1 MDDSLLYTGH
11 GPVQS
16 KSMQYIDTQ
25 PFHFDVQPIQMPK
38 TPDFTGLLYQQEEE
52 PDQADNLSDFDKL
65 MRNKFYQ
72 DQINE
77 TILQPEN
84 ETIQPNQPQQPEQP
98 KIATNPTELPND
110 STDPWSFT
118 YKGYNFDKLMKH
130 EQGYDRKTGRM
141 IAPLKSYYN
150 GSGVNRIRL
159 WGPGITSNTWK
170 SYNLA
175 NGSDITLDQI
185 DQMSD
190 QDRFNLFKK
199 FGSWYVDN
207 LEKAYSPYGISGL
220 SADLKKSILDASWE
234 YGINSPMVKNMIYL
248 MTGNA
253 VKGMNPKITWDMMT
267 DPGYV
272 GKFFPKYPFETKPA
286 VERMKE
292 ARKYYEASRR
302 V

>member
-25 PFHFDVQPIQMPK
+25 PFHFDVQPIQMPS

-65 MRNKFYQ
+65 MRNKFFQ
-72 DQINE
+72 DQIDE
-77 TILQPEN
+77 TTQ
-84 ETIQPNQPQQPEQP
+84 TTQTNQPQQP
-98 KIATNPTELPND
+98 KIATNLTELPTN

-150 GSGVNRIRL
+150 GSGANRIRL
-159 WGPGITSNTWK
+159 WGPGITSKTWDD
-170 SYNLA
+170 YNLA
-175 NGSDITLDQI
+175 NGSNITLDQI

-199 FGSWYVDN
+199 FGGWYVDN
-207 LEKAYSPYGISGL
+207 LEKAYSPYGISDL

-234 YGINSPMVKNMIYL
+234 YGIKSPMVKNMIYL

-253 VKGMNPKITWDMMT
+253 IKGMNPKITWDMMT
-267 DPGYV
+267 DPNYV

-292 ARKYYEASRR
+292 ARKYYEASRSI
-302 V
+302 

>member
-25 PFHFDVQPIQMPK
+25 PFHFDVQPIQMPN
-38 TPDFTGLLYQQEEE
+38 TPDFTGLLYQQKEE

-65 MRNKFYQ
+65 MRNKFFQ
-72 DQINE
+72 NQV
-77 TILQPEN
+77 EN
-84 ETIQPNQPQQPEQP
+84 EVKTTLQPEQP
-98 KIATNPTELPND
+98 EQSEQLKIAANPTELPTD

-141 IAPLKSYYN
+141 IAPIKSYYN

-159 WGPGITSNTWK
+159 WGPGITSSTWK
-170 SYNLA
+170 DYNLA

-207 LEKAYSPYGISGL
+207 LEKAYGQYGIGNL

-234 YGINSPMVKNMIYL
+234 YGIKSPMVKNMIYL
-248 MTGNA
+248 MTGNPI
-253 VKGMNPKITWDMMT
+253 KGMNPNITWDMMT
-267 DPGYV
+267 NADYV
-272 GKFFPKYPFETKPA
+272 GKFFPKYQFEVKPA
-286 VERMKE
+286 VGRMKE
-292 ARKYYEASRR
+292 ARKYYEASRSI
-302 V
+302 

>member
-25 PFHFDVQPIQMPK
+25 PFHFDVQPIQMPN
-38 TPDFTGLLYQQEEE
+38 TPDFTGLLYQQKEE

-65 MRNKFYQ
+65 MRNRFFQ
-72 DQINE
+72 NQINE
-77 TILQPEN
+77 TLQ
-84 ETIQPNQPQQPEQP
+84 TNQPQQPQQP
-98 KIATNPTELPND
+98 KIAANPTELPNN

-141 IAPLKSYYN
+141 IAPIKSYYN
-150 GSGVNRIRL
+150 GSGANRIRL
-159 WGPGITSNTWK
+159 WGPGITSKTWDD
-170 SYNLA
+170 YNLA
-175 NGSDITLDQI
+175 NGSNITLDQI

-220 SADLKKSILDASWE
+220 SADLKKSILDAAWE
-234 YGINSPMVKNMIYL
+234 YGIKSPMVKNMIYL
-248 MTGNA
+248 MTGNPI
-253 VKGMNPKITWDMMT
+253 KGMNPNITWDMMT
-267 DPGYV
+267 DPDYV
-272 GKFFPKYPFETKPA
+272 GQFFPKYQFEVKPA

-292 ARKYYEASRR
+292 ARKYYEASRSM
-302 V
+302 

>member
-1 MDDSLLYTGH
+1 MDDSILYTGH

-25 PFHFDVQPIQMPK
+25 PFHFDVQPIQMPS
-38 TPDFTGLLYQQEEE
+38 TPDLTGLLYQQKEE

-72 DQINE
+72 DQING
-77 TILQPEN
+77 I
-84 ETIQPNQPQQPEQP
+84 IQTNQPQQP
-98 KIATNPTELPND
+98 KIAANPTELPNN

-150 GSGVNRIRL
+150 GSGANRIRL
-159 WGPGITSNTWK
+159 WGPGITSNTWDD
-170 SYNLA
+170 YNLA
-175 NGSDITLDQI
+175 NGSNITLDQI

-190 QDRFNLFKK
+190 QDRFDLFKK

-207 LEKAYSPYGISGL
+207 LEKAYGQYGISGL

-234 YGINSPMVKNMIYL
+234 YGIKSPMVKNMIYL

-253 VKGMNPKITWDMMT
+253 IKGMNPNITWDMMT
-267 DPGYV
+267 DPAYV

-292 ARKYYEASRR
+292 ARKYYEASRSM
-302 V
+302 

>member
-16 KSMQYIDTQ
+16 KSMQYINTQ
-25 PFHFDVQPIQMPK
+25 PFHFDVQPIQMPNM
-38 TPDFTGLLYQQEEE
+38 PDLTGILGQQEEPE
-52 PDQADNLSDFDKL
+52 QADKLSDFDKL
-65 MRNKFYQ
+65 MQRRFLISSLTDNQ
-72 DQINE
+72 PI
-77 TILQPEN
+77 QPEPQVK
-84 ETIQPNQPQQPEQP
+84 IQPESQVKQASD
-98 KIATNPTELPND
+98 ITELPSD
-110 STDPWSFT
+110 GSIDPWSFT

-170 SYNLA
+170 DYNLA
-175 NGSDITLDQI
+175 NGSKITLDQI

-220 SADLKKSILDASWE
+220 SADLKKSILDTSWE

-248 MTGNA
+248 TTGNA
-253 VKGMNPKITWDMMT
+253 IKGMNPKITWDMMT

-272 GKFFPKYPFETKPA
+272 GKFFPKYPFEVKPA

>member
-1 MDDSLLYTGH
+1 MDDSLLYTSH
-11 GPVQS
+11 GPIQS

-25 PFHFDVQPIQMPK
+25 PFHFDVQPIQMPSP
-38 TPDFTGLLYQQEEE
+38 PDFTGLIYQQKEE

-77 TILQPEN
+77 TLQ
-84 ETIQPNQPQQPEQP
+84 TTQSQQP
-98 KIATNPTELPND
+98 KIAANPTELPNN

-150 GSGVNRIRL
+150 GSGANRIRL
-159 WGPGITSNTWK
+159 WGPGITSNTWDA
-170 SYNLA
+170 YNLA
-175 NGSDITLDQI
+175 NGSNITLDQI

-199 FGSWYVDN
+199 FGGWYVDN
-207 LEKAYSPYGISGL
+207 LEKAYGQYGIGNL
-220 SADLKKSILDASWE
+220 SPDLKKSILDASWE
-234 YGINSPMVKNMIYL
+234 YGIKSPMVKNMIYL
-248 MTGNA
+248 MTGNPIE
-253 VKGMNPKITWDMMT
+253 GMNPKITWDMMT
-267 DPGYV
+267 DDDYV
-272 GKFFPKYPFETKPA
+272 GKFFTKYPFEVKPA

-292 ARKYYEASRR
+292 ARKYYEASRSM
-302 V
+302 

>member
-25 PFHFDVQPIQMPK
+25 PFHFDVQPIQMPN
-38 TPDFTGLLYQQEEE
+38 TPDLTGLLYQQEEPE
-52 PDQADNLSDFDKL
+52 SEQADKLSDFDKL
-65 MRNKFYQ
+65 IQRQFLMSSLTDNQPIQSEPQVK
-72 DQINE
+72 I
-77 TILQPEN
+77 QPE
-84 ETIQPNQPQQPEQP
+84 PQVKQASD
-98 KIATNPTELPND
+98 ITELPSD
-110 STDPWSFT
+110 GSIDPWSFT

-130 EQGYDRKTGRM
+130 EQGYNRKTGRM

-150 GSGVNRIRL
+150 GSGINRIRL
-159 WGPGITSNTWK
+159 WGPGITSKTWDA
-170 SYNLA
+170 YNLA
-175 NGSDITLDQI
+175 NGSKITLDQI

-234 YGINSPMVKNMIYL
+234 YGVYSPMVKNMIYL

-253 VKGMNPKITWDMMT
+253 IKGMNPKITWDMMT

-272 GKFFPKYPFETKPA
+272 SKFFPKYPFETKPA

>member
-11 GPVQS
+11 GPVYS

-25 PFHFDVQPIQMPK
+25 PFHFDVQPIQMPSP
-38 TPDFTGLLYQQEEE
+38 PDFTGLLYQQKEE

-72 DQINE
+72 DQINA
-77 TILQPEN
+77 TILQA
-84 ETIQPNQPQQPEQP
+84 NQSQQP
-98 KIATNPTELPND
+98 KIASNPTELPNN

-150 GSGVNRIRL
+150 GSGANRIRL
-159 WGPGITSNTWK
+159 WGPGITSNTWDA
-170 SYNLA
+170 YNLA
-175 NGSDITLDQI
+175 NGSNITLDQI

-199 FGSWYVDN
+199 FGGWYVDN
-207 LEKAYSPYGISGL
+207 LEKAYGQYGIGNL
-220 SADLKKSILDASWE
+220 SPDLKKSVLDASWE
-234 YGINSPMVKNMIYL
+234 YGIKSPMVKNMIYL
-248 MTGNA
+248 MTGNPI
-253 VKGMNPKITWDMMT
+253 KGMNPKITWDMMT
-267 DPGYV
+267 DDDYV
-272 GKFFPKYPFETKPA
+272 GKFFTKYPFETKPA

-292 ARKYYEASRR
+292 ARKYYEASRSM
-302 V
+302 

>member
-25 PFHFDVQPIQMPK
+25 PFHFDVQPIQMPN
-38 TPDFTGLLYQQEEE
+38 TPDFTGLLDQQKEE
-52 PDQADNLSDFDKL
+52 PYQADNLSDFDKL
-65 MRNKFYQ
+65 MRNKFFQ
-72 DQINE
+72 NQVEDE
-77 TILQPEN
+77 VKTTLQPE
-84 ETIQPNQPQQPEQP
+84 PQPEQP
-98 KIATNPTELPND
+98 KIAANPTELPTD

-159 WGPGITSNTWK
+159 WGPGITSNTWGD
-170 SYNLA
+170 YNLA
-175 NGSDITLDQI
+175 NGSKITLDQI

-207 LEKAYSPYGISGL
+207 LENAYGQYGISNL
-220 SADLKKSILDASWE
+220 SPDLKKCILDAAWE
-234 YGINSPMVKNMIYL
+234 YGIKSPMVKNMIYL
-248 MTGNA
+248 MTGNPI
-253 VKGMNPKITWDMMT
+253 KGMNPNITWDMMT
-267 DPGYV
+267 NADYV
-272 GKFFPKYPFETKPA
+272 GKFFPKYQFEVKPA

-292 ARKYYEASRR
+292 ARKYYEASRSI
-302 V
+302 

>member
-25 PFHFDVQPIQMPK
+25 PFHFDVQPIQMPSP
-38 TPDFTGLLYQQEEE
+38 PDFTGLLYQQKEE

-77 TILQPEN
+77 TLQ
-84 ETIQPNQPQQPEQP
+84 TNQPQQP
-98 KIATNPTELPND
+98 KIAANPTELPTN

-141 IAPLKSYYN
+141 IAPLKPYYN

-159 WGPGITSNTWK
+159 WGPGITSNTWNE
-170 SYNLA
+170 YNRQHGT
-175 NGSDITLDQI
+175 NISLDQI
-185 DQMSD
+185 AQMSD
-190 QDRFNLFKK
+190 QDRFNLFKQ
-199 FGSWYVDN
+199 FGGWYVDN

-253 VKGMNPKITWDMMT
+253 IKGMNPKITWDMMT
-267 DPGYV
+267 DPAYV

-292 ARKYYEASRR
+292 ARKYYEASRSM
-302 V
+302 

>member
-1 MDDSLLYTGH
+1 MDDSILYTGH

-25 PFHFDVQPIQMPK
+25 PFHFDVQPIQMPSP
-38 TPDFTGLLYQQEEE
+38 PDFTGLLYQQKEE

-65 MRNKFYQ
+65 MRNRFFQ
-72 DQINE
+72 NQINE
-77 TILQPEN
+77 TLQ
-84 ETIQPNQPQQPEQP
+84 TNQPQQP
-98 KIATNPTELPND
+98 KIAANPTELPTN

-118 YKGYNFDKLMKH
+118 YHGYNFDKLMKH
-130 EQGYDRKTGRM
+130 EQGYNRKTGRM

-159 WGPGITSNTWK
+159 WGPGITSNTWDA
-170 SYNLA
+170 YNLA
-175 NGSDITLDQI
+175 NGSNITLDQI

-199 FGSWYVDN
+199 FGGWYVDN
-207 LEKAYSPYGISGL
+207 LEKAYGQYGIGNL
-220 SADLKKSILDASWE
+220 SPDLKKSILDASWE

-248 MTGNA
+248 MTGNPI
-253 VKGMNPKITWDMMT
+253 KGMNPKITWDMMT
-267 DPGYV
+267 DDDYV
-272 GKFFPKYPFETKPA
+272 GKFFTKYSFEVKPA

-292 ARKYYEASRR
+292 ARKYYEASRSM
-302 V
+302 

>member
-1 MDDSLLYTGH
+1 MDDSILYTGH

-25 PFHFDVQPIQMPK
+25 PFHFDVQPIQMPSP
-38 TPDFTGLLYQQEEE
+38 PDLTGLIYQQKEE

-72 DQINE
+72 DQINA
-77 TILQPEN
+77 TILQA
-84 ETIQPNQPQQPEQP
+84 NQPQQP
-98 KIATNPTELPND
+98 KIAANPTELPTD

-150 GSGVNRIRL
+150 GSGANRIRL
-159 WGPGITSNTWK
+159 WGPGITSNTWDA
-170 SYNLA
+170 YNLA
-175 NGSDITLDQI
+175 NGSNITLDQI

-199 FGSWYVDN
+199 FGGWYVDN
-207 LEKAYSPYGISGL
+207 LEKAYGQYGIGNL
-220 SADLKKSILDASWE
+220 SPDLKKSILDASWE
-234 YGINSPMVKNMIYL
+234 YGIKSPMVKNMIYL
-248 MTGNA
+248 MTGNPIE
-253 VKGMNPKITWDMMT
+253 GMNPKITWDMMT
-267 DPGYV
+267 DDDYV
-272 GKFFPKYPFETKPA
+272 GKFFTKYPFEVKPA

-292 ARKYYEASRR
+292 ARKYYEASRSM
-302 V
+302 

>member
-11 GPVQS
+11 GPVYS

-25 PFHFDVQPIQMPK
+25 PFHFDVQPIQMPN
-38 TPDFTGLLYQQEEE
+38 TPDFTGLLYQQKEE
-52 PDQADNLSDFDKL
+52 PDQADKLSDFDKL

-77 TILQPEN
+77 IT
-84 ETIQPNQPQQPEQP
+84 QPNQPQQP
-98 KIATNPTELPND
+98 KIAANPTELPNN

-141 IAPLKSYYN
+141 IAPIKSYYN
-150 GSGVNRIRL
+150 GSGANRIRL
-159 WGPGITSNTWK
+159 WGPGITSNTWGD
-170 SYNLA
+170 YNLA
-175 NGSDITLDQI
+175 NGSNITLDQI

-207 LEKAYSPYGISGL
+207 LEKAYGQYGIGNL

-234 YGINSPMVKNMIYL
+234 YGIKSPMVKNMIYL
-248 MTGNA
+248 ITGNPI
-253 VKGMNPKITWDMMT
+253 KGMNPNITWDMMT
-267 DPGYV
+267 DSDYV
-272 GKFFPKYPFETKPA
+272 GQFFPKYQFEVKPA

-292 ARKYYEASRR
+292 ARKYYEASRSM
-302 V
+302 

>member
-25 PFHFDVQPIQMPK
+25 PFHFDVQPIQMPN
-38 TPDFTGLLYQQEEE
+38 TPDLTGLLYQQEEE
-52 PDQADNLSDFDKL
+52 PEQADKLSDFDKL
-65 MRNKFYQ
+65 MQRQFLMSSLTNNQ
-72 DQINE
+72 PI
-77 TILQPEN
+77 QPEPQV
-84 ETIQPNQPQQPEQP
+84 IQPESQVKQASD
-98 KIATNPTELPND
+98 ITELPSD
-110 STDPWSFT
+110 GSIDPWSFT

-141 IAPLKSYYN
+141 IAPIKPYYN
-150 GSGVNRIRL
+150 GSGANRIRL
-159 WGPGITSNTWK
+159 WGPGITSNTWDD
-170 SYNLA
+170 YNRQHGT
-175 NGSDITLDQI
+175 NISLDQI
-185 DQMSD
+185 AQMSD
-190 QDRFNLFKK
+190 QDRFNLFKQ

-207 LEKAYSPYGISGL
+207 LEKAYGQYGIGNL
-220 SADLKKSILDASWE
+220 SPDLKKSILDTSWE
-234 YGINSPMVKNMIYL
+234 YGVYSPMVKNMIYL

-253 VKGMNPKITWDMMT
+253 VRGMNPNITWDLIT
-267 DPGYV
+267 DPSYV

>member
-1 MDDSLLYTGH
+1 MDDSILYTGH

-25 PFHFDVQPIQMPK
+25 PFHFDVQPIQMPSP
-38 TPDFTGLLYQQEEE
+38 PDFTGLLYQQKEE

-72 DQINE
+72 DQINA
-77 TILQPEN
+77 TILQ
-84 ETIQPNQPQQPEQP
+84 TNQSQQP
-98 KIATNPTELPND
+98 KIAANPTELPNN

-150 GSGVNRIRL
+150 GSGANRIRL
-159 WGPGITSNTWK
+159 WGPGITSNTWDA
-170 SYNLA
+170 YNLA
-175 NGSDITLDQI
+175 NGSNITLDQI

-199 FGSWYVDN
+199 FGGWYVDN
-207 LEKAYSPYGISGL
+207 LEKAYGKYGIGNL
-220 SADLKKSILDASWE
+220 SPDLKKSILDASWE
-234 YGINSPMVKNMIYL
+234 YGIKSPMVKNMIYL
-248 MTGNA
+248 MTGNPIE
-253 VKGMNPKITWDMMT
+253 GMDPKITWDMMT
-267 DPGYV
+267 DDDYV
-272 GKFFPKYPFETKPA
+272 GKFFTKYPFEVKPA
-286 VERMKE
+286 GERMKE
-292 ARKYYEASRR
+292 ARKYYEASRSM
-302 V
+302 

>member
-25 PFHFDVQPIQMPK
+25 PFHFDVQPIKMPNR
-38 TPDFTGLLYQQEEE
+38 PDFTGLLYQQKEE
-52 PDQADNLSDFDKL
+52 PEQADNLSDFDKL
-65 MRNKFYQ
+65 MRNKFFQ
-72 DQINE
+72 NQVEDE
-77 TILQPEN
+77 VKTTLQPEQS
-84 ETIQPNQPQQPEQP
+84 EQPEQL
-98 KIATNPTELPND
+98 KIAANPTELPTD

-159 WGPGITSNTWK
+159 WGPGITSNTWND
-170 SYNLA
+170 YNLA
-175 NGSDITLDQI
+175 NGSKITLDQI

-207 LEKAYSPYGISGL
+207 LEKAYGQYGIGNL

-234 YGINSPMVKNMIYL
+234 YGIKSPMVKNMIYL
-248 MTGNA
+248 MTGNPI
-253 VKGMNPKITWDMMT
+253 KGMNPNITWDMMT
-267 DPGYV
+267 DPDYV
-272 GKFFPKYPFETKPA
+272 GKFFPKYQFEVKPA

-292 ARKYYEASRR
+292 ARKYYEASRSI
-302 V
+302 

>member
-1 MDDSLLYTGH
+1 
-11 GPVQS
+11 
-16 KSMQYIDTQ
+16 
-25 PFHFDVQPIQMPK
+25 
-38 TPDFTGLLYQQEEE
+38 
-52 PDQADNLSDFDKL
+52 
-65 MRNKFYQ
+65 MRNKFFQ
-72 DQINE
+72 DQINA

-84 ETIQPNQPQQPEQP
+84 ETTLQP
-98 KIATNPTELPND
+98 KIAANPTELPSN

-141 IAPLKSYYN
+141 IAPLRSYYN
-150 GSGVNRIRL
+150 GSGANRIRL
-159 WGPGITSNTWK
+159 WGPGITSNTWDA
-170 SYNLA
+170 YNLA
-175 NGSDITLDQI
+175 NGSNITLDQI

-220 SADLKKSILDASWE
+220 SADLKKSILDAAWE
-234 YGINSPMVKNMIYL
+234 YGIKSPMVKNMIYL
-248 MTGNA
+248 MTGNP
-253 VKGMNPKITWDMMT
+253 VKGMNPNITWDMMT
-267 DPGYV
+267 DDDYV
-272 GKFFPKYPFETKPA
+272 GKFFPKYQFEVKPA

>member
-1 MDDSLLYTGH
+1 MDDSILYTGH

-25 PFHFDVQPIQMPK
+25 PFHFDVQPIQMPSP
-38 TPDFTGLLYQQEEE
+38 PDFTGLLYQQKEE

-72 DQINE
+72 DQINT
-77 TILQPEN
+77 TILQA
-84 ETIQPNQPQQPEQP
+84 NQPQQP
-98 KIATNPTELPND
+98 KIASNPTELPNN

-150 GSGVNRIRL
+150 GSGANRIRL
-159 WGPGITSNTWK
+159 WGPGITSNTWDA
-170 SYNLA
+170 YNLA
-175 NGSDITLDQI
+175 NGSNITLDQI

-190 QDRFNLFKK
+190 QDRFNLFKQ

-248 MTGNA
+248 MTGNPIE
-253 VKGMNPKITWDMMT
+253 GMNPKITWDMMT
-267 DPGYV
+267 DDDYV
-272 GKFFPKYPFETKPA
+272 GKFFTKYPFEVKPA

-292 ARKYYEASRR
+292 ARKYYEASRSM
-302 V
+302 

>member
-1 MDDSLLYTGH
+1 MDDPLLYTGH
-11 GPVQS
+11 GPVYS

-25 PFHFDVQPIQMPK
+25 PFHFDVQPIQMPN
-38 TPDFTGLLYQQEEE
+38 TPDFTGLLNQQKEE

-65 MRNKFYQ
+65 MRNRFFL

-77 TILQPEN
+77 TTQ
-84 ETIQPNQPQQPEQP
+84 TNQPQQP
-98 KIATNPTELPND
+98 KIAANPTELPNN

-141 IAPLKSYYN
+141 IAPIKSYYN
-150 GSGVNRIRL
+150 GSGANRIRL

-170 SYNLA
+170 AYNLA
-175 NGSDITLDQI
+175 NGSNITLDQI

-234 YGINSPMVKNMIYL
+234 YGIKSPMVKNMIYL
-248 MTGNA
+248 MTGNPI
-253 VKGMNPKITWDMMT
+253 KGMNPNITWDMMT
-267 DPGYV
+267 DADYV
-272 GKFFPKYPFETKPA
+272 GKFFPKYQFEVKPA

-292 ARKYYEASRR
+292 ARKYYEASRSM
-302 V
+302 

>member
-1 MDDSLLYTGH
+1 MDDSILYAGH
-11 GPVQS
+11 GPVYS

-25 PFHFDVQPIQMPK
+25 PFHFDVQPIQMPNM
-38 TPDFTGLLYQQEEE
+38 PDLTGILGQQEEPE
-52 PDQADNLSDFDKL
+52 QADKLSDFDKL
-65 MRNKFYQ
+65 MQRQFLMSSLTANQ
-72 DQINE
+72 PI
-77 TILQPEN
+77 QPEPQVK
-84 ETIQPNQPQQPEQP
+84 IQPEPQVKQASD
-98 KIATNPTELPND
+98 ITELPSD
-110 STDPWSFT
+110 GSIDPWSFT

-130 EQGYDRKTGRM
+130 EQGYNRKTGRM

-170 SYNLA
+170 DYNLA
-175 NGSDITLDQI
+175 NGSKITLDQI

-253 VKGMNPKITWDMMT
+253 IKGMNPKITWDMMT

-272 GKFFPKYPFETKPA
+272 GKFFPKYPFEVKPA

>member
-25 PFHFDVQPIQMPK
+25 PFHFDVQPIQMPN
-38 TPDFTGLLYQQEEE
+38 TPNLIGLLGQQEEE
-52 PDQADNLSDFDKL
+52 EPEQADKLSDFDKL
-65 MRNKFYQ
+65 MQRQFLMSSLTNNQ
-72 DQINE
+72 PI
-77 TILQPEN
+77 QPE
-84 ETIQPNQPQQPEQP
+84 PQVKQASD
-98 KIATNPTELPND
+98 ITELPTN

-141 IAPLKSYYN
+141 IAPIKSYYN
-150 GSGVNRIRL
+150 GSGANRIRL

-170 SYNLA
+170 DYNLA
-175 NGSDITLDQI
+175 NGSNITLDQI

-234 YGINSPMVKNMIYL
+234 YGIKSPMVKNMIYL
-248 MTGNA
+248 MTGNP
-253 VKGMNPKITWDMMT
+253 VKGMNPNITWNMMT
-267 DPGYV
+267 DSDYV
-272 GKFFPKYPFETKPA
+272 GQFFPKYSFEVTPA

-292 ARKYYEASRR
+292 ARKYYEASRGM
-302 V
+302 

>member
-1 MDDSLLYTGH
+1 MDDSILYTGH

-25 PFHFDVQPIQMPK
+25 PFHFDVQPIQMPSP
-38 TPDFTGLLYQQEEE
+38 PDFTGLLYQQKEE

-72 DQINE
+72 DQINA
-77 TILQPEN
+77 TILQA
-84 ETIQPNQPQQPEQP
+84 NQPQQP
-98 KIATNPTELPND
+98 KIAANPTELPTD

-150 GSGVNRIRL
+150 GSGANRIRL
-159 WGPGITSNTWK
+159 WGPGITSNTWDA
-170 SYNLA
+170 YNLA
-175 NGSDITLDQI
+175 NGSNITLDQI

-199 FGSWYVDN
+199 FGGWYVDN
-207 LEKAYSPYGISGL
+207 LEKAYGQYGIGNL
-220 SADLKKSILDASWE
+220 SPDLKKSILDASWE
-234 YGINSPMVKNMIYL
+234 YGIKSPMVKNMIYL
-248 MTGNA
+248 MTGNPIE
-253 VKGMNPKITWDMMT
+253 GMNPKITWDMMT
-267 DPGYV
+267 DDDYV
-272 GKFFPKYPFETKPA
+272 GKFFTKYPFEVKPA

-292 ARKYYEASRR
+292 ARKYYEASRSM
-302 V
+302 

>member
-1 MDDSLLYTGH
+1 MDDSFLYTGH

-25 PFHFDVQPIQMPK
+25 PFHFDVQPIQMPSP
-38 TPDFTGLLYQQEEE
+38 PDFTGLLYQQKEE

-72 DQINE
+72 DQINA
-77 TILQPEN
+77 TILQA
-84 ETIQPNQPQQPEQP
+84 NQPQQP
-98 KIATNPTELPND
+98 KIAANPTELPNN

-150 GSGVNRIRL
+150 GSGANRIRL
-159 WGPGITSNTWK
+159 WGPGITSNTWDD
-170 SYNLA
+170 YNLA
-175 NGSDITLDQI
+175 NGSNITLDQI

-207 LEKAYSPYGISGL
+207 LEKAYGQYGISGL

-234 YGINSPMVKNMIYL
+234 YGIKSPMVKNMIYL
-248 MTGNA
+248 ITGNPIE
-253 VKGMNPKITWDMMT
+253 GMNPKITWDMMT
-267 DPGYV
+267 DDDYV

-292 ARKYYEASRR
+292 ARKYYEASRSM
-302 V
+302 

>member
-25 PFHFDVQPIQMPK
+25 PFHFDVQPIQMPNA
-38 TPDFTGLLYQQEEE
+38 PDFTGLLGQQEEPE
-52 PDQADNLSDFDKL
+52 QADNLSDFDKL
-65 MRNKFYQ
+65 MQRQFLMSSLTDNQ
-72 DQINE
+72 PIQTDNQPI
-77 TILQPEN
+77 QPE
-84 ETIQPNQPQQPEQP
+84 PQVKQ
-98 KIATNPTELPND
+98 ASDVTELPTN

-170 SYNLA
+170 DYNLA
-175 NGSDITLDQI
+175 NGSKITLDQI

-253 VKGMNPKITWDMMT
+253 IKGMNPKITWDMMT

-272 GKFFPKYPFETKPA
+272 GKFFPKYPFEVKPA

>member
-1 MDDSLLYTGH
+1 MDDSILYTGH

-25 PFHFDVQPIQMPK
+25 PFHFDVQPIQMPD
-38 TPDFTGLLYQQEEE
+38 TPDFTGLLGQQEEE

-72 DQINE
+72 DQINA
-77 TILQPEN
+77 TILQ
-84 ETIQPNQPQQPEQP
+84 TNQPQQP
-98 KIATNPTELPND
+98 KIAANPTELPNN

-141 IAPLKSYYN
+141 IAPIKSYYN

-159 WGPGITSNTWK
+159 WGPGITSSTWK
-170 SYNLA
+170 DYNLA
-175 NGSDITLDQI
+175 NGSNITLDQI

-207 LEKAYSPYGISGL
+207 LEEAYSPYGISGL

-234 YGINSPMVKNMIYL
+234 YGIKSPMVKNMIYL
-248 MTGNA
+248 MTGNPI
-253 VKGMNPKITWDMMT
+253 KGMNPKITWDMMT
-267 DPGYV
+267 DPDYV
-272 GKFFPKYPFETKPA
+272 GQFFPKYQFEVKPA

-292 ARKYYEASRR
+292 ARKYYEASRSI
-302 V
+302 

>member
-1 MDDSLLYTGH
+1 MDDSLLYIGH
-11 GPVQS
+11 SPVQS

-25 PFHFDVQPIQMPK
+25 PFHFDVQPIQMPNM
-38 TPDFTGLLYQQEEE
+38 PDLTGILGQQEEPE
-52 PDQADNLSDFDKL
+52 QADKLSDFDKL
-65 MRNKFYQ
+65 MQRRFLISSLTDNQ
-72 DQINE
+72 PI
-77 TILQPEN
+77 QPEPQVK
-84 ETIQPNQPQQPEQP
+84 IQPESQVKQASD
-98 KIATNPTELPND
+98 ITELPSD
-110 STDPWSFT
+110 GSIDPWSFT

-170 SYNLA
+170 DYNLA
-175 NGSDITLDQI
+175 NGSKITLDQI

-220 SADLKKSILDASWE
+220 SADLKKSILDTSWE

-248 MTGNA
+248 TTGNA
-253 VKGMNPKITWDMMT
+253 IKGMNPNITWDMMT

-272 GKFFPKYPFETKPA
+272 GKFFPKYPFEVKPA

>member
-25 PFHFDVQPIQMPK
+25 PFHFDVQPIQMPN
-38 TPDFTGLLYQQEEE
+38 TPDFTGLLYQQKEE

-65 MRNKFYQ
+65 MRNKFFQ
-72 DQINE
+72 NQV
-77 TILQPEN
+77 EN
-84 ETIQPNQPQQPEQP
+84 EVKTTLQPEQP
-98 KIATNPTELPND
+98 EQPEQLKIAANPTELPTD

-159 WGPGITSNTWK
+159 WGPGITSSTWK
-170 SYNLA
+170 DYNLA

-207 LEKAYSPYGISGL
+207 LEKAYGQYGIGNL

-234 YGINSPMVKNMIYL
+234 YGIKSPMVKNMIYL
-248 MTGNA
+248 MTGNPI
-253 VKGMNPKITWDMMT
+253 KGMNPNITWDMMT
-267 DPGYV
+267 NADYV
-272 GKFFPKYPFETKPA
+272 GKFFPKYQFEVKPA

-292 ARKYYEASRR
+292 ARKYYEASRSI
-302 V
+302 

>member
-1 MDDSLLYTGH
+1 MDDSILYTGH

-25 PFHFDVQPIQMPK
+25 PFHFDVQPIQMPSP
-38 TPDFTGLLYQQEEE
+38 PDFTGLLYQQKEE

-77 TILQPEN
+77 TLQ
-84 ETIQPNQPQQPEQP
+84 TNQPQQP
-98 KIATNPTELPND
+98 KIAANPTELPTN

-141 IAPLKSYYN
+141 IAPLKPYYN

-159 WGPGITSNTWK
+159 WGPGITSNTWNE
-170 SYNLA
+170 YNRQHGT
-175 NGSDITLDQI
+175 NISLDQI
-185 DQMSD
+185 AQMSD
-190 QDRFNLFKK
+190 QDRFNLFKQ
-199 FGSWYVDN
+199 FGGWYVDN
-207 LEKAYSPYGISGL
+207 LEKAYGQYGIGNL
-220 SADLKKSILDASWE
+220 SPDLKKSVLDASWE

-248 MTGNA
+248 MTGNPI
-253 VKGMNPKITWDMMT
+253 KGMNPNITWDMMT
-267 DPGYV
+267 DDDYV
-272 GKFFPKYPFETKPA
+272 GKFFTKYPFEVKPA
-286 VERMKE
+286 VKRMKE
-292 ARKYYEASRR
+292 ARKYYEASRSM
-302 V
+302 

>member
-1 MDDSLLYTGH
+1 MDDSILYTGH

-25 PFHFDVQPIQMPK
+25 PFHFDVQPIQMPSP
-38 TPDFTGLLYQQEEE
+38 PDFTGLLYQQKEE

-72 DQINE
+72 DQINA
-77 TILQPEN
+77 TILQA
-84 ETIQPNQPQQPEQP
+84 NQPQQP
-98 KIATNPTELPND
+98 KIASNPTELPNN

-150 GSGVNRIRL
+150 GSGANRIRL
-159 WGPGITSNTWK
+159 WGPGITSNTWD

-175 NGSDITLDQI
+175 NGSNITLDQI

-199 FGSWYVDN
+199 FGGWYVDN
-207 LEKAYSPYGISGL
+207 LEKAYGQYGIGNL
-220 SADLKKSILDASWE
+220 SPDLKKSILDASWE
-234 YGINSPMVKNMIYL
+234 YGIKSPMVKNMIYL
-248 MTGNA
+248 MTGNPIE
-253 VKGMNPKITWDMMT
+253 GINPKITWDMMT
-267 DPGYV
+267 DDDYV
-272 GKFFPKYPFETKPA
+272 GKFFTKYPFEVKPA

-292 ARKYYEASRR
+292 ARKYYEASRSM
-302 V
+302 

>member
-11 GPVQS
+11 GPVYS

-25 PFHFDVQPIQMPK
+25 PFHFDVQPIQMPNM
-38 TPDFTGLLYQQEEE
+38 PDLTGLLYQQEEE
-52 PDQADNLSDFDKL
+52 PEQADKLSDFDKL
-65 MRNKFYQ
+65 MKRQFLMSSLTDNQ
-72 DQINE
+72 PI
-77 TILQPEN
+77 QPESQVKQASD
-84 ETIQPNQPQQPEQP
+84 I
-98 KIATNPTELPND
+98 TELPND
-110 STDPWSFT
+110 GSIDPWSFT

-141 IAPLKSYYN
+141 IAPIKSYYN

-159 WGPGITSNTWK
+159 WGPGITSNTWD

-175 NGSDITLDQI
+175 NGSNITLDQI

-207 LEKAYSPYGISGL
+207 LEKAYGQYGIGNL

-234 YGINSPMVKNMIYL
+234 YGIKSPMVKNMIYL
-248 MTGNA
+248 MTGNPI
-253 VKGMNPKITWDMMT
+253 KGMNPNITWDMMT
-267 DPGYV
+267 DADYV
-272 GKFFPKYPFETKPA
+272 GKFFPKYQFEVKPA

-292 ARKYYEASRR
+292 ARKYYEASRSI
-302 V
+302 

>member
-1 MDDSLLYTGH
+1 MDDSFLYTGH

-25 PFHFDVQPIQMPK
+25 PFHFDVQPIQMPS
-38 TPDFTGLLYQQEEE
+38 TPNLIGLLGQQEEPE
-52 PDQADNLSDFDKL
+52 PEQADKLSDFDKL
-65 MRNKFYQ
+65 MQRQFLMSSLTDN
-72 DQINE
+72 
-77 TILQPEN
+77 QP
-84 ETIQPNQPQQPEQP
+84 IQPKPQVKQASD
-98 KIATNPTELPND
+98 ITELPSD
-110 STDPWSFT
+110 GSIDPWSFT

-150 GSGVNRIRL
+150 GSGANRIRL
-159 WGPGITSNTWK
+159 WGPGITSNTWDA
-170 SYNLA
+170 YNLA
-175 NGSDITLDQI
+175 NGSNITLDQI

-220 SADLKKSILDASWE
+220 SSDLKKSILDASWE

-248 MTGNA
+248 MTGNPI
-253 VKGMNPKITWDMMT
+253 KGINPNITWDMMT
-267 DPGYV
+267 DDDYV
-272 GKFFPKYPFETKPA
+272 GKFFTKYPFETKPA

-292 ARKYYEASRR
+292 ARKYYEASRSM
-302 V
+302 

>member
-25 PFHFDVQPIQMPK
+25 PFHFDVQPIQMPS
-38 TPDFTGLLYQQEEE
+38 TPDFTGLLYQQKEE

-65 MRNKFYQ
+65 MRNKFFQ
-72 DQINE
+72 NQIGE
-77 TILQPEN
+77 EVKTTL
-84 ETIQPNQPQQPEQP
+84 QPEQP
-98 KIATNPTELPND
+98 KIAANPTELPTN

-159 WGPGITSNTWK
+159 WGPGITSNTWD

-175 NGSDITLDQI
+175 NGSNITLDQI

-207 LEKAYSPYGISGL
+207 LEKAYGQYGIGNL

-234 YGINSPMVKNMIYL
+234 YGIKSPMVKNMIYL
-248 MTGNA
+248 MTGNP
-253 VKGMNPKITWDMMT
+253 VKGMNPNITWDMMT
-267 DPGYV
+267 DDDYV
-272 GKFFPKYPFETKPA
+272 GKFFTKYPFETKPA

-292 ARKYYEASRR
+292 ARKYYEASRSI
-302 V
+302 

>member
-1 MDDSLLYTGH
+1 MDDSILYTGH

-38 TPDFTGLLYQQEEE
+38 TPDFTGLLNQQKEE

-65 MRNKFYQ
+65 MRNKFFQ

-77 TILQPEN
+77 TILQPKN
-84 ETIQPNQPQQPEQP
+84 ETIQPNQPQQP
-98 KIATNPTELPND
+98 KIATNPTELPNN

-159 WGPGITSNTWK
+159 WGPGITSNTWD

-175 NGSDITLDQI
+175 NGSNITLDQI

-253 VKGMNPKITWDMMT
+253 IKGMNPKITWDMMT

-292 ARKYYEASRR
+292 ARKYYEASRSI
-302 V
+302 

>member
-1 MDDSLLYTGH
+1 MDDSILYTGH

-25 PFHFDVQPIQMPK
+25 PFHFDVQPIQMPSP
-38 TPDFTGLLYQQEEE
+38 PDFTGLLYQQKEE

-65 MRNKFYQ
+65 MRSRFFQN
-72 DQINE
+72 QINE
-77 TILQPEN
+77 TLQ
-84 ETIQPNQPQQPEQP
+84 TNQPQPQQP
-98 KIATNPTELPND
+98 KIATNPTELPTN

-141 IAPLKSYYN
+141 IAPLKPYYN

-159 WGPGITSNTWK
+159 WGPGITSNTWNE
-170 SYNLA
+170 YNRQHGT
-175 NGSDITLDQI
+175 NISLDQI
-185 DQMSD
+185 AQMSD
-190 QDRFNLFKK
+190 QDRFNLFKQ
-199 FGSWYVDN
+199 FGGWYVDN

-253 VKGMNPKITWDMMT
+253 IKGMNPKITWDMMT
-267 DPGYV
+267 DPAYV

-292 ARKYYEASRR
+292 ARKYYEASRSI
-302 V
+302 

>member
-16 KSMQYIDTQ
+16 KSMQYINTQ
-25 PFHFDVQPIQMPK
+25 PFSFNVQPIQMPNM
-38 TPDFTGLLYQQEEE
+38 PDLTGILGQQEEPE
-52 PDQADNLSDFDKL
+52 QADKLSDFDKL
-65 MRNKFYQ
+65 MKRQFLMSSLTDNQ
-72 DQINE
+72 PI
-77 TILQPEN
+77 QPEPQVK
-84 ETIQPNQPQQPEQP
+84 IQPEPQVKQASD
-98 KIATNPTELPND
+98 ITELPSD
-110 STDPWSFT
+110 GSIDPWSFT

-130 EQGYDRKTGRM
+130 EQGYNRKTGRM

-170 SYNLA
+170 DYNLA
-175 NGSDITLDQI
+175 NGSNITLDQI

-234 YGINSPMVKNMIYL
+234 YGIKSPMVKNMIYL

-253 VKGMNPKITWDMMT
+253 IKGMNPKITWDMMT

-272 GKFFPKYPFETKPA
+272 GKFFPKYPFEVKPA

>member
-25 PFHFDVQPIQMPK
+25 PFHFDVQPIQMPSP
-38 TPDFTGLLYQQEEE
+38 PDFTGLLYQQKEE

-72 DQINE
+72 DQINA
-77 TILQPEN
+77 TILQA
-84 ETIQPNQPQQPEQP
+84 NQPQQP
-98 KIATNPTELPND
+98 KIASNPTELPNN

-150 GSGVNRIRL
+150 GSGANRIRL
-159 WGPGITSNTWK
+159 WGPGITSNTWD

-175 NGSDITLDQI
+175 NGSNITLDQI

-199 FGSWYVDN
+199 FGGWYVDN
-207 LEKAYSPYGISGL
+207 LEKAYGQYGIGNL
-220 SADLKKSILDASWE
+220 SPDLKKSILDASWE

-248 MTGNA
+248 MTGNPI
-253 VKGMNPKITWDMMT
+253 KGMNPKITWDMMT
-267 DPGYV
+267 DDDYV
-272 GKFFPKYPFETKPA
+272 GKFFTKYSFEVKPA

-292 ARKYYEASRR
+292 ARKYYEASRSM
-302 V
+302 

>member
-1 MDDSLLYTGH
+1 MDDSILYTGH

-25 PFHFDVQPIQMPK
+25 PFHFDVQPIQMPSP
-38 TPDFTGLLYQQEEE
+38 PDFTGLLYQQKEE

-72 DQINE
+72 DQINA
-77 TILQPEN
+77 TILQA
-84 ETIQPNQPQQPEQP
+84 NQPQQP
-98 KIATNPTELPND
+98 KIASNPTELPNN

-150 GSGVNRIRL
+150 GSGANRIRL
-159 WGPGITSNTWK
+159 WGPGITSNTWDA
-170 SYNLA
+170 YNLA
-175 NGSDITLDQI
+175 NGSNITLDQI

-199 FGSWYVDN
+199 FGGWYVDN
-207 LEKAYSPYGISGL
+207 LEKAYGQYGIGNL
-220 SADLKKSILDASWE
+220 SPDLKKSILDASWE
-234 YGINSPMVKNMIYL
+234 YGIKSPMVKNMIYL
-248 MTGNA
+248 MTGNPIE
-253 VKGMNPKITWDMMT
+253 GMNPKITWDMMT
-267 DPGYV
+267 DDDYV
-272 GKFFPKYPFETKPA
+272 GKFFTKYPFEVKPA

-292 ARKYYEASRR
+292 ARKYYEASRSM
-302 V
+302 

>member
-1 MDDSLLYTGH
+1 MDDSFLYTGH
-11 GPVQS
+11 GPVYS

-25 PFHFDVQPIQMPK
+25 PFSFNVQPIQMPNM
-38 TPDFTGLLYQQEEE
+38 PDLTGILGQQEESE
-52 PDQADNLSDFDKL
+52 PEQADKLSDFDKL
-65 MRNKFYQ
+65 MQRQFLMSSLTDNQ
-72 DQINE
+72 PI
-77 TILQPEN
+77 QPE
-84 ETIQPNQPQQPEQP
+84 PQVKQASD
-98 KIATNPTELPND
+98 ITELPND
-110 STDPWSFT
+110 GSIDPWSFT

-159 WGPGITSNTWK
+159 WGPGITSNTWDA
-170 SYNLA
+170 YNLA
-175 NGSDITLDQI
+175 NRSNITLDQI

-207 LEKAYSPYGISGL
+207 LEKAYGQYGIGNL
-220 SADLKKSILDASWE
+220 SADLKKSILDAAWE
-234 YGINSPMVKNMIYL
+234 YGIKSPMVKNMIYL
-248 MTGNA
+248 MTGNPI
-253 VKGMNPKITWDMMT
+253 KGMNPNITWDMMT
-267 DPGYV
+267 DADYV

>member
-11 GPVQS
+11 GPVYS

-25 PFHFDVQPIQMPK
+25 PFHFDVQPIQMPSP
-38 TPDFTGLLYQQEEE
+38 PDFTGLLYQQKEE

-72 DQINE
+72 DQINA
-77 TILQPEN
+77 TILQA
-84 ETIQPNQPQQPEQP
+84 NQSQQP
-98 KIATNPTELPND
+98 KIASNPTELPNN

-150 GSGVNRIRL
+150 GSGANRIRL
-159 WGPGITSNTWK
+159 WGPGITSNTWDA
-170 SYNLA
+170 YNLA
-175 NGSDITLDQI
+175 NGSNITLDQI

-199 FGSWYVDN
+199 FGGWYVDN
-207 LEKAYSPYGISGL
+207 LEKAYGQYGIGNL
-220 SADLKKSILDASWE
+220 SPDLKKSVLDASWE
-234 YGINSPMVKNMIYL
+234 YGIKSPMVKNMIYL
-248 MTGNA
+248 MTGNPI
-253 VKGMNPKITWDMMT
+253 KGMNPKITWDMMT
-267 DPGYV
+267 DDDYV
-272 GKFFPKYPFETKPA
+272 GKFFTKYPFETKPD

-292 ARKYYEASRR
+292 ARKYYEASRSM
-302 V
+302 